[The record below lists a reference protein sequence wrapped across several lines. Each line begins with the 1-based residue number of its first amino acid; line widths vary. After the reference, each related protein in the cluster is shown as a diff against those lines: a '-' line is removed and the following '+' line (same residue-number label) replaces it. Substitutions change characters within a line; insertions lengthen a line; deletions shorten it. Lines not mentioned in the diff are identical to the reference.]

1 MFMLV
6 FGFVVRSRTCII
18 SSLMVRTP
26 AEVGGSPDK
35 RGARAETS
43 WALVRALVR
52 KNKKEFSK
60 KKTVKRKNKNEM
72 RKTHR
77 IASIKT

>member
-43 WALVRALVR
+43 WALVRALVPKKQKGILEKENR
-52 KNKKEFSK
+52 KKEK
-60 KKTVKRKNKNEM
+60 QK
-72 RKTHR
+72 
-77 IASIKT
+77 